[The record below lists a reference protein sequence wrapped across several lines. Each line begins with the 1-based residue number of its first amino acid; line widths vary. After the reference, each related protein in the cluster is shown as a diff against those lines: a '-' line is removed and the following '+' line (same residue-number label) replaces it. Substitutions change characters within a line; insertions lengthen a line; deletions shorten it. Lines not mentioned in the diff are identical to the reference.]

1 MKSSFRN
8 VLKRKRDLKIIRR
21 MEGQRVTTD
30 DSDKQAPKQDYLR
43 SVIKKVKYE
52 VMYQKIFEKFTTKG
66 KISQPQDEKIILMR
80 QRIQKLQQFLKDKS
94 KERNPSDITG
104 LKIFQLVMSLAH
116 TTLKKIEKHN
126 LVDFFDVEKI

>member
-66 KISQPQDEKIILMR
+66 
-80 QRIQKLQQFLKDKS
+80 
-94 KERNPSDITG
+94 
-104 LKIFQLVMSLAH
+104 
-116 TTLKKIEKHN
+116 
-126 LVDFFDVEKI
+126 